1 MCLWCREG
9 QRALGLALQQN
20 PVFCLALSIVTP
32 RKNPSLE
39 DMGQPPWETFISAD
53 VKPRHRDLNGRK
65 SDEPLANFMAD
76 LTPCDCVFRG
86 PSFPSLSPLSLFQR
100 FNLLPISSRI
110 HIKAPSF
117 MRTCLFLLSWQTLER
132 RE

>member
-1 MCLWCREG
+1 MRPGCAWCFVEELIYVLDLEERVYLWYREG

-39 DMGQPPWETFISAD
+39 DMGQPSWETFISAD

-76 LTPCDCVFRG
+76 LTPCDCVLEAL
-86 PSFPSLSPLSLFQR
+86 PSPAFPL
-100 FNLLPISSRI
+100 
-110 HIKAPSF
+110 
-117 MRTCLFLLSWQTLER
+117 CLYSKGSTSCQ
-132 RE
+132 